1 MMRNITHLAALAVLL
16 VAPAF
21 SGCEKEDLPDNN
33 NPVDSNFA
41 VYTNDSGVPNEEA
54 NALQAVYTNELT
66 GDVVDFYGNFDA
78 EGSPLQVQT
87 IRVKQA
93 DSDTIINFIIN
104 PITNNFDKAI
114 LEVNGSRL
122 NTMVSFFFLQG
133 DTSMVMSFYDV
144 NWNAGESELVYSSE
158 FFMTNGT
165 IVEQPVFYQPRL
177 ASPQDGG
184 AFAGL
189 LAGVGTGIAVAEAV
203 AAVGG
208 GFSLAGTA
216 AGAVAAGVAA
226 VGSTVMIGA
235 VVVGVTLFTITNNAN
250 ASEPLPAGTPGPPGT
265 PQSNPTPDPEPQI
278 PTPVN
283 PCLTNGVNVTVGVD
297 PGNVLVAI
305 ATGGTGGPYTFSW
318 STGATATAGT
328 YTTLTPGQPGT
339 YSVSVV
345 DANGCAA
352 AGSATIEEGV
362 GECQLCAANSGQ
374 YSWSNGSSS
383 SCITVNEPGT
393 YTVTVSDTLLPQPI
407 NEQFTVLGVV
417 GALECPE

>member
-1 MMRNITHLAALAVLL
+1 MKNTTYVALLAGMFI
-16 VAPAF
+16 APIF
-21 SGCEKEDLPDNN
+21 GGCEKDDLPADNDPIN
-33 NPVDSNFA
+33 SNFA
-41 VYTNDSGVPNEEA
+41 VYTNESGVPNEEA
-54 NALQAVYTNELT
+54 NALQAVYTDELT

-122 NTMVSFFFLQG
+122 NTMVSFFFPEG
-133 DTSMVMSFYDV
+133 DTSMVMSFFDV
-144 NWNAGESELVYSSE
+144 NWNTGESELVYASE
-158 FFMTNGT
+158 LFMTNGT
-165 IVEQPVFYQPRL
+165 FVEEPVFYQPRL

-208 GFSLAGTA
+208 GFSLASTA

-226 VGSTVMIGA
+226 VGGTVILGAA
-235 VVVGVTLFTITNNAN
+235 VVGITLFAITNNAN
-250 ASEPLPAGTPGPPGT
+250 ASEPLPSGTPAPPGT
-265 PQSNPTPDPEPQI
+265 PQSNPTPDPDPQL
-278 PTPVN
+278 PPLVN
-283 PCLTNGVNVTVGVD
+283 PCLTNGVSVTVGVD

-305 ATGGTGGPYTFSW
+305 VSGGTGGPYTFSW

-339 YSVSVV
+339 YSVSVI

-352 AGSATIEEGV
+352 SGSATIGEGV
-362 GECQLCAANSGQ
+362 GECQLCAEATGTQ
-374 YSWSNGSSS
+374 YSWSNGSNS
-383 SCITVNEPGT
+383 SCINVNEPGT
-393 YTVTVSDTLLPQPI
+393 YSVTVSDTLLPQPI
-407 NEQFTVLGVV
+407 NEQFEVLGVIGDLV
-417 GALECPE
+417 CP

>member
-1 MMRNITHLAALAVLL
+1 MMRNITYRVALAVLL
-16 VAPAF
+16 VAPVF
-21 SGCEKEDLPDNN
+21 SGCEKEDLPADND
-33 NPVDSNFA
+33 PVSSNFT
-41 VYTNDSGVPNEEA
+41 VYTNESGVPNEEA
-54 NALQAVYTNELT
+54 NTLQANYVDELT
-66 GDVVDFYGNFDA
+66 GDVVDFYGNYDA

-87 IRVKQA
+87 IRVKQS

-114 LEVNGSRL
+114 LEVDGSRL
-122 NTMVSFFFLQG
+122 ETMIDFDFPAG
-133 DTSMVMSFYDV
+133 DTSMVMSFFNV
-144 NWNAGESELVYSSE
+144 NWSTGESELIYSSE
-158 FFMTNGT
+158 LLISNGT
-165 IVEQPVFYQPRL
+165 VVERPIFYQERL
-177 ASPQDGG
+177 ASPQAGG
-184 AFAGL
+184 AFGDVLGAV
-189 LAGVGTGIAVAEAV
+189 GVGVLAAEIISG
-203 AAVGG
+203 VGG
-208 GFSLAGTA
+208 GFTLAGTA
-216 AGAVAAGVAA
+216 AGTAAVGVAA
-226 VGSTVMIGA
+226 AGA
-235 VVVGVTLFTITNNAN
+235 AVIVGVVIVGGVLVAITNNAN
-250 ASEPLPAGTPGPPGT
+250 ASEPVPQGTPLPPGT
-265 PQSNPTPDPEPQI
+265 PQNNPTPDPEPELEPLQ
-278 PTPVN
+278 N

-305 ATGGTGGPYTFSW
+305 ATGGTGGPYTFTW

-328 YTTLTPGQPGT
+328 YTTLTPSEPGT

-352 AGSATIEEGV
+352 AGSATIGEGV
-362 GECQLCAANSGQ
+362 GECILCATNFGE

>member
-1 MMRNITHLAALAVLL
+1 MKKTTYLTLL
-16 VAPAF
+16 VTMLIAPVF
-21 SGCEKEDLPDNN
+21 SGCEKEDLPVDND
-33 NPVDSNFA
+33 PTESNFV
-41 VYTNDSGVPNEEA
+41 VYTNESGVPNEEA
-54 NALQAVYTNELT
+54 NVLQAVYTDELT
-66 GDVVDFYGNFDA
+66 GDAIDFYGNFDA

-87 IRVKQA
+87 VRVKQA

-122 NTMVSFFFLQG
+122 AIMVSFFFPEG
-133 DTSMVMSFYDV
+133 DTSMVMSYYDV
-144 NWNAGESELVYSSE
+144 NWNTGESELIYSSE
-158 FFMTNGT
+158 LLMTNGSIT
-165 IVEQPVFYQPRL
+165 ERPIFYQPRL
-177 ASPQDGG
+177 ASPHDGG

-189 LAGVGTGIAVAEAV
+189 LAGVGTGIAVAETV
-203 AAVGG
+203 AAIGG

-226 VGSTVMIGA
+226 VGTSVILGV
-235 VVVGVTLFTITNNAN
+235 VVVGATLIAITNNAN
-250 ASEPLPAGTPGPPGT
+250 ASEPVPSGTPLPPGT

-352 AGSATIEEGV
+352 SGSATIGEGV
-362 GECQLCAANSGQ
+362 GECQLCATASGTQ
-374 YSWSNGSSS
+374 FSWSNGSTS

-407 NEQFTVLGVV
+407 NEQFQVLGVT
-417 GALECPE
+417 GALECP

>member
-1 MMRNITHLAALAVLL
+1 MRNITHLAALAVLL
-16 VAPAF
+16 VAPVF

-93 DSDTIINFIIN
+93 DSDTVINFIIN

-122 NTMVSFFFLQG
+122 NTMVSFFFPQG
-133 DTSMVMSFYDV
+133 DTSMVMSYYDV
-144 NWNAGESELVYSSE
+144 NWSTGESELIYSSE
-158 FFMTNGT
+158 LLTSNGT
-165 IVEQPVFYQPRL
+165 VVERPIFYQERL

-184 AFAGL
+184 TFVTL
-189 LAGVGTGIAVAEAV
+189 LAGVGTGVVVAEIV
-203 AAVGG
+203 SGVGG
-208 GFSLAGTA
+208 GFTLAGTA
-216 AGAVAAGVAA
+216 AGSAALGVAA
-226 VGSTVMIGA
+226 AGAAVIAGVLIVG
-235 VVVGVTLFTITNNAN
+235 GVLVAITSNAN

-297 PGNVLVAI
+297 PGNLLVAI

-352 AGSATIEEGV
+352 AGSATIGEGV

-393 YTVTVSDTLLPQPI
+393 YTVTVSDTLLPDTI
-407 NEQFTVLGVV
+407 NEQFEVLGVIGDLV
-417 GALECPE
+417 CP

>member
-1 MMRNITHLAALAVLL
+1 MKTTVHSILL
-16 VAPAF
+16 VSMLLAPIF
-21 SGCEKEDLPDNN
+21 SGCEKEEHPMDND
-33 NPVDSNFA
+33 PTESNFLL
-41 VYTNDSGVPNEEA
+41 YTNESGVPNEEA
-54 NALQAVYTNELT
+54 NALQAVYTDELT

-93 DSDTIINFIIN
+93 NSDTIINFIIN

-114 LEVNGSRL
+114 LEVNGLRL
-122 NTMVSFFFLQG
+122 NTMVSFFFPEG
-133 DTSMVMSFYDV
+133 DTSMVMSFFDV
-144 NWNAGESELVYSSE
+144 NWTTGESELVYASE
-158 FFMTNGT
+158 LFMTNGT
-165 IVEQPVFYQPRL
+165 FVEEPVFYQPRL
-177 ASPQDGG
+177 ASTQDGG
-184 AFAGL
+184 TFAGL
-189 LAGVGTGIAVAEAV
+189 LAGVGTGIAVAETV
-203 AAVGG
+203 AAIGG

-226 VGSTVMIGA
+226 VGSTVILG
-235 VVVGVTLFTITNNAN
+235 VVIVGGTLIAITNNAN
-250 ASEPLPAGTPGPPGT
+250 ASEPVPQGTPLPPGT
-265 PQSNPTPDPEPQI
+265 LQNNPTPDPEPQI

-283 PCLTNGVNVTVGVD
+283 PCLTNGVSVTVGVD

-318 STGATATAGT
+318 STGASATAGT

-352 AGSATIEEGV
+352 SGSATIGEGV
-362 GECQLCAANSGQ
+362 GECQLCATASGTQ
-374 YSWSNGSSS
+374 FSWSNGSTS

-393 YTVTVSDTLLPQPI
+393 YSVTVSDTLLPQPI
-407 NEQFTVLGVV
+407 NEQFEVLGVIGDLV
-417 GALECPE
+417 CP